1 MTSLNLG
8 KKFDTSNVTNMEAM
22 FFCTGY
28 KAMTSLDLGPAFT
41 HIPDGDITED
51 DYTYKAYAS
60 MFSVTGKSGSVVIQ
74 APESI
79 FQDKNNFKLNSSA
92 TTGTINFT
100 RGTIT
105 PKYRVEWVN
114 DGATVNTTNKSI
126 AITLRATTNPEAGA
140 TEYISDITG
149 SLSTGN
155 IKISIDG
162 TDITS
167 IVTKSLG
174 TVTQPTNSKTG
185 AKDLEQT
192 LTISN
197 LEEASRRTGKSYLE
211 WSGNIKIEITQK
223 TTSDKYGNK
232 NVGVSSEGTRTD
244 SIIVTTAVDKNT
256 SGSLFVDTIKPEFTY
271 VYSSGNIDKTNKTL
285 TVEFSATDKFF
296 STSTILNN
304 SANITVKLLDTD
316 TQIPNANITKT
327 LTKTSD
333 VTETRDGKSVK
344 IGEKYKLVIGGL
356 EEASIADGGKY
367 RDYSGPMS
375 ITIPANLVSDKSGN
389 KNVSK
394 TITIGVNEPGGSSS
408 SKVTVDVVDPL
419 WKTQN
424 INIDKTNKKVTVDLV
439 GTDKYYKSNS
449 LTIDKITVYVDGEEA
464 STITKSLSGATSLTE
479 TRTVNGTSST
489 VQYGVK
495 YTLTLSNWQESSKQ
509 TGKDFLE
516 WSGTTKIKIAAG
528 TLTDNSS
535 NTSKEATFELGHVD
549 FIKPEIVKV
558 SSTVDKTA
566 KTETIIFNLYD
577 KYLFKDTYI
586 DKYFIYANN
595 ISVYIDGESATGLTK
610 TFTKVSDIAVT
621 GKGVIGQQYKLV
633 LSNFEQSTIA
643 SGKEYKDYS
652 GTVSIEIAAGVVK
665 DTSGNTNDKVTI
677 TGDLVDFIA
686 PAVIYRNTDLEKDSV
701 YKSVSMIFEVTD
713 KYYSSENK
721 DLQLSDLTIKIDNKI
736 IDNSSN
742 VTRNL
747 RVVNLKDTIDG
758 SERIIG
764 KCYWLTLSGLE
775 QLQIKDGDK
784 YLDYSGVITVAIPA
798 SKAKDDSSNQNTAT
812 TITTGIDLPESTGTA
827 EVVDV
832 VAPHIEVTSLTV
844 DAKAKTGAVTI
855 QATDKYFASSTLS
868 TSIDVYVNGTK
879 STSVGKTI
887 TSRNLT
893 ETRSENG
900 TTSTVQ
906 YGQEVTLTLTN
917 IPSDSTIKQV
927 KLLIPEGAVLDKSG
941 NKNKETSI
949 MLINKLKATNTETYA
964 AAGFLGNT
972 NIAREKIE
980 TVTFVDNLDN
990 VNSTAKDVSAQ
1001 GDGSILSWYD
1011 EKTSMGGY
1019 QQYDVYIGSD
1029 YEIFANSDSSYLF
1042 ACLGSN
1048 DRIDYTKKETIVN
1061 IDLLNTVTATNMDD
1075 MFYETGTR
1083 AMEKLDL
1090 GSKFDTSNV
1099 TSMNGMFY
1107 DTGNNSMTDLNLGSN
1122 FDTSNVTS
1130 MRLMFE
1136 RTGYTAMTS
1145 LKLGSKFDTSKVTDM
1160 SSMFFGT
1167 GHTAMTSLNLGDKFN
1182 TSNVTTMDKMFL
1194 DTGYEA
1200 MTSLNLGD
1208 KFDTS
1213 NVTDMSYMF
1222 YWTGYTAM
1230 TSLNLGDKFD
1240 TRNVTDMLSMFNSTG
1255 YTAMTSLD
1263 LGDKFYT
1270 SKVTNMSYMFNGTG
1284 RTAMTSLDLGP
1295 AFTNIASTNKNMFT
1309 LAGKS
1314 GSLVVY
1320 APEAIYSNK
1329 TNFKLNTSSS
1339 TTVALSTGTINAKYR
1354 IEWQKEAATVNT
1366 TNKSIAIT
1374 LRATTNPEVDS
1385 SEYTSDVTGSLAV
1398 GNIKVLIDGT
1408 DITSI
1413 VTKSLGTATQ
1423 VDNTRTGA
1431 KDVTYTLT
1439 LSKLEEAS
1447 RRTGKNYK
1455 EWSGNITIQVSQGT
1469 AIDKYG
1475 NKNTAIASD
1484 GVRASHTITTTAV
1497 DKNTSGSMFV
1507 DTIQPEFTY
1516 VYSSGNIDKTNKTLT
1531 VEFSVTDKYFS
1542 TSTILNN
1549 AANITVKLLD
1559 TNTQIPNANIT
1570 KTLTKVS
1577 DVTETRSGSTTAV
1590 KIGEKYKLVIG
1601 GLEETNIAT
1610 GAKYRDYSGP
1620 MSITIPANL
1629 ASDKSGNKNV
1639 AKTITIGVNEP
1650 GGSSSNQQIV
1660 DVADPMWQ
1668 AQNINIDK
1676 ANKRVTVD
1684 LIGTDKY
1691 YKSNSLT
1698 TDKITVY
1705 VDGEEA
1711 STITKNLSQ
1720 ATSLTETRTI
1730 NGTSSTVQYGVKYT
1744 LTLSGWQEDSKQT
1757 AKGKSFLEWSGTTK
1771 IKISAGTITDQY
1783 TNTSKEQEF
1792 TLGHAD
1798 FIKPE
1803 IVKVSSSADKTAQT
1817 ETIVFN
1823 VVDKYLDSTK
1833 TLSADN
1839 ILVYVDRE
1847 ATTGIT
1853 KTLTKVSDL
1862 TATVN
1867 GSSKVVGQQYKLVL
1881 SSFKKTRTKLDSTRN
1896 YTDWSG
1902 TVSIDVKAGAVL
1914 DTSSNTNDLTTV
1926 AGDFV
1931 DYIKPEITYNYAEG
1945 DIDYTNK
1952 TFTMKIDAVDKY
1964 FSESAVLTTANLKNY
1979 LTIKIDGVDITN
1991 NADVTKEIIATENIT
2006 AGTTA
2011 KPINK
2016 TINGTVQTGLINQVV
2031 GKRYTLKLSNLEQV
2045 IKTGDYLNYSGVVTV
2060 AIKDNPVFVKD
2071 TSSNTN
2077 VATTITS
2084 GLTFPGTS
2092 GTEKVVDVVDP
2103 LWEQLGSATAEP
2115 KKQTASI
2122 VLKGTDKYLNKANS
2136 NLTTDKIKVVV
2147 NGVEQKSGITVKV
2160 TEDTSVTMTYGKQYN
2175 VYVSGFVS
2183 NAYQVKIVL
2192 LSGSLVDNSGNKNK
2206 EQEFVLYSCLKKTN
2220 TETSATSP
2228 FLGNSKI
2235 QRQKIE
2241 KIIFED
2247 EANYTNSTRWDVSAQ
2262 EDGSIIAW
2270 YETTSRGTYI
2280 VHIGS
2285 SIIMN
2290 GNVDSSYLF
2299 ANIGRDTACAET
2311 SEASNP
2317 IIENIGLLH
2326 VDNVTNMSHMFEDF
2340 GYSKMKTFSLGDGF
2354 DTSSVTDMSNMF
2366 NEAGYTAM
2374 TTITFG
2380 SKFTTKNV
2388 TNMSRMLRSLGYTAM
2403 GGLTL
2408 PDTFDTSKATNMSA
2422 MFANTGYEKMTTLSL
2437 SNNFDTSKVTDMSY
2451 MFANTGY
2458 KMMKNLDLKS
2468 KFDTSSVKNMEYMF
2482 SATGYTLMTSLDLKD
2497 KFYTTSA
2504 ENMSYMFS
2512 GTGAKAMTV
2521 LDLGVGFT
2529 KIASQNTSM
2538 FANCGTSSLV
2548 IYAPEL
2554 IYSSG
2559 TSFKLGK

>member
-1 MTSLNLG
+1 MTSLDLG
-8 KKFDTSNVTNMEAM
+8 EKFDTSNVTNMERM
-22 FFCTGY
+22 FVNTGY
-28 KAMTSLDLGPAFT
+28 KAMTSLNLG
-41 HIPDGDITED
+41 E
-51 DYTYKAYAS
+51 
-60 MFSVTGKSGSVVIQ
+60 
-74 APESI
+74 
-79 FQDKNNFKLNSSA
+79 
-92 TTGTINFT
+92 
-100 RGTIT
+100 
-105 PKYRVEWVN
+105 
-114 DGATVNTTNKSI
+114 
-126 AITLRATTNPEAGA
+126 
-140 TEYISDITG
+140 
-149 SLSTGN
+149 
-155 IKISIDG
+155 
-162 TDITS
+162 
-167 IVTKSLG
+167 
-174 TVTQPTNSKTG
+174 
-185 AKDLEQT
+185 
-192 LTISN
+192 
-197 LEEASRRTGKSYLE
+197 
-211 WSGNIKIEITQK
+211 
-223 TTSDKYGNK
+223 
-232 NVGVSSEGTRTD
+232 
-244 SIIVTTAVDKNT
+244 
-256 SGSLFVDTIKPEFTY
+256 
-271 VYSSGNIDKTNKTL
+271 
-285 TVEFSATDKFF
+285 
-296 STSTILNN
+296 
-304 SANITVKLLDTD
+304 
-316 TQIPNANITKT
+316 
-327 LTKTSD
+327 
-333 VTETRDGKSVK
+333 
-344 IGEKYKLVIGGL
+344 
-356 EEASIADGGKY
+356 
-367 RDYSGPMS
+367 
-375 ITIPANLVSDKSGN
+375 
-389 KNVSK
+389 
-394 TITIGVNEPGGSSS
+394 
-408 SKVTVDVVDPL
+408 
-419 WKTQN
+419 
-424 INIDKTNKKVTVDLV
+424 
-439 GTDKYYKSNS
+439 
-449 LTIDKITVYVDGEEA
+449 
-464 STITKSLSGATSLTE
+464 
-479 TRTVNGTSST
+479 
-489 VQYGVK
+489 
-495 YTLTLSNWQESSKQ
+495 
-509 TGKDFLE
+509 
-516 WSGTTKIKIAAG
+516 
-528 TLTDNSS
+528 
-535 NTSKEATFELGHVD
+535 
-549 FIKPEIVKV
+549 
-558 SSTVDKTA
+558 
-566 KTETIIFNLYD
+566 
-577 KYLFKDTYI
+577 
-586 DKYFIYANN
+586 
-595 ISVYIDGESATGLTK
+595 
-610 TFTKVSDIAVT
+610 
-621 GKGVIGQQYKLV
+621 
-633 LSNFEQSTIA
+633 
-643 SGKEYKDYS
+643 
-652 GTVSIEIAAGVVK
+652 
-665 DTSGNTNDKVTI
+665 
-677 TGDLVDFIA
+677 
-686 PAVIYRNTDLEKDSV
+686 
-701 YKSVSMIFEVTD
+701 
-713 KYYSSENK
+713 
-721 DLQLSDLTIKIDNKI
+721 
-736 IDNSSN
+736 
-742 VTRNL
+742 
-747 RVVNLKDTIDG
+747 
-758 SERIIG
+758 
-764 KCYWLTLSGLE
+764 
-775 QLQIKDGDK
+775 
-784 YLDYSGVITVAIPA
+784 
-798 SKAKDDSSNQNTAT
+798 
-812 TITTGIDLPESTGTA
+812 
-827 EVVDV
+827 
-832 VAPHIEVTSLTV
+832 
-844 DAKAKTGAVTI
+844 
-855 QATDKYFASSTLS
+855 
-868 TSIDVYVNGTK
+868 
-879 STSVGKTI
+879 
-887 TSRNLT
+887 
-893 ETRSENG
+893 
-900 TTSTVQ
+900 
-906 YGQEVTLTLTN
+906 
-917 IPSDSTIKQV
+917 
-927 KLLIPEGAVLDKSG
+927 
-941 NKNKETSI
+941 
-949 MLINKLKATNTETYA
+949 
-964 AAGFLGNT
+964 
-972 NIAREKIE
+972 
-980 TVTFVDNLDN
+980 
-990 VNSTAKDVSAQ
+990 
-1001 GDGSILSWYD
+1001 
-1011 EKTSMGGY
+1011 
-1019 QQYDVYIGSD
+1019 
-1029 YEIFANSDSSYLF
+1029 
-1042 ACLGSN
+1042 
-1048 DRIDYTKKETIVN
+1048 
-1061 IDLLNTVTATNMDD
+1061 
-1075 MFYETGTR
+1075 
-1083 AMEKLDL
+1083 
-1090 GSKFDTSNV
+1090 KFDTSNV
-1099 TSMNGMFY
+1099 TNM
-1107 DTGNNSMTDLNLGSN
+1107 
-1122 FDTSNVTS
+1122 
-1130 MRLMFE
+1130 E
-1136 RTGYTAMTS
+1136 
-1145 LKLGSKFDTSKVTDM
+1145 
-1160 SSMFFGT
+1160 SMFFG
-1167 GHTAMTSLNLGDKFN
+1167 
-1182 TSNVTTMDKMFL
+1182 
-1194 DTGYEA
+1194 
-1200 MTSLNLGD
+1200 
-1208 KFDTS
+1208 
-1213 NVTDMSYMF
+1213 
-1222 YWTGYTAM
+1222 
-1230 TSLNLGDKFD
+1230 
-1240 TRNVTDMLSMFNSTG
+1240 TG

-1263 LGDKFYT
+1263 LGEKFDT
-1270 SKVTNMSYMFNGTG
+1270 SNVTNMERMFVNTG
-1284 RTAMTSLDLGP
+1284 YKAMTSLNLGEKFDTSNVTNMKSMFWKTGYTAMTSLDLGP
-1295 AFTNIASTNKNMFT
+1295 AFTNIASTNEDMFT
-1309 LAGKS
+1309 FTGKS
-1314 GSLVVY
+1314 GSLVVH
-1320 APEAIYSNK
+1320 APESIYGNK

-1339 TTVALSTGTINAKYR
+1339 TMVALSTGTINAKYR

-1374 LRATTNPEVDS
+1374 LRATTNPEVDA

-1684 LIGTDKY
+1684 LVGTDKY

-1771 IKISAGTITDQY
+1771 IKIAAGTITDQY

-1902 TVSIDVKAGAVL
+1902 TVSIDVKAGAVS

-1991 NADVTKEIIATENIT
+1991 NANVTKEIIATENIT

-2045 IKTGDYLNYSGVVTV
+2045 IKTGDYLDYSGVVTV

-2175 VYVSGFVS
+2175 VYVSGFIS